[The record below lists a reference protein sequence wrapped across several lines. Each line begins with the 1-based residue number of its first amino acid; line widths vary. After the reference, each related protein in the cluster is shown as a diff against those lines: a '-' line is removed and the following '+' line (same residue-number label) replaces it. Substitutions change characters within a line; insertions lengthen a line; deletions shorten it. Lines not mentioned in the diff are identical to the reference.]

1 MSTSDKI
8 CKDVSLNDDV
18 VCEVTEKLQR
28 ISTIDNGVSVCANCG
43 KEGSDVVNTCN
54 KCKRVKYCNSSCKKK
69 HRHKHKKE
77 CEEHIRRAA
86 EKHNEELRLTAEHE
100 AKLHDEKLFKQPPP
114 PPAEDC
120 PICFIRLPTR
130 KSGSRYMSCC
140 GKEICCGCVHAP
152 LYDNQGNKV
161 DNRKC
166 PFCRRTPPASD
177 EENVERLK
185 LRIDAGDP
193 DAIYAVGVFYREGVS
208 GIIQDYT
215 KALEHWH
222 RAAELGD
229 AQSYCM
235 IGISYYY
242 GHGVEVDKKKAKH
255 YYELAAI
262 GGDVTARHNLGI
274 NEGEAGNAER
284 ALRHHMIA
292 VRAGENDSLKE
303 IQELYSDG
311 HATKD
316 DYMKALKLY
325 QQYLGEIRS
334 RQRDEAAAFSE
345 QYRYFGGD

>member
-8 CKDVSLNDDV
+8 CKDVSSNDDGV
-18 VCEVTEKLQR
+18 VCEVNDKLQNMS
-28 ISTIDNGVSVCANCG
+28 IGVAVSVCANCG
-43 KEGSDVVNTCN
+43 KEGDDVNNVCN
-54 KCKRVKYCNSSCKKK
+54 KCKQVKYCNAVCKKVHKKK
-69 HRHKHKKE
+69 HKKD
-77 CEEHIRRAA
+77 CEEYQRRAA

-100 AKLHDEKLFKQPPP
+100 AKLHDEKLFKQPP

-140 GKEICCGCVHAP
+140 GKEICCGCFYAP
-152 LYDNQGNKV
+152 VFDDQGNEV
-161 DNRKC
+161 TEEKC

-177 EENVERLK
+177 EDNVERLK
-185 LRIDAGDP
+185 VRVEAGDP
-193 DAIYAVGVFYREGVS
+193 EAIYAVGVFYREGVS

-229 AQSYCM
+229 AQSYCL

-262 GGDVTARHNLGI
+262 GGDTTARHNLGI
-274 NEGEAGNAER
+274 NEGEAGNVER
-284 ALRHHMIA
+284 ALKHHLIA
-292 VRAGENDSLKE
+292 ARAGENESLKE
-303 IQELYSDG
+303 IQELYSKGD
-311 HATKD
+311 ATKD
-316 DYMKALKLY
+316 DYMTALQSY
-325 QQYLGEIRS
+325 QEYLGEIKS
-334 RQRDEAAAFSE
+334 AQRDKAAAARE
-345 QYRYFGGD
+345 DYHYY